1 MCYSL
6 GLRRHL
12 QTAKEILAEEMDPV
26 RKLWYHIEKNWKPSS
41 VVMIGQ
47 TSNIDTL

>member
-1 MCYSL
+1 MLVTCMLLIIHKWPMCYSL

-26 RKLWYHIEKNWKPSS
+26 SKL
-41 VVMIGQ
+41 
-47 TSNIDTL
+47 